1 MSRQLIQARKQ
12 LTTIN
17 SKLKGKRHMSAV
29 QSVHDAALAIV
40 NSSLM
45 KNEKEEFQKLLEN
58 AVFHLNQDK
67 GLREV
72 YPLILKYEKG
82 GEKRLIQD
90 LRGLLKDLQEQ
101 INKEAQAKLAAIE
114 EKKEEDLKKGEN
126 MLQQQQYG
134 EARGHFD
141 KMVAEHDKD
150 TDLKASIADKF
161 LHHEQ
166 YQDAY
171 DFLEE
176 ALDTDPEAIHLYN
189 KIAVVLRKMKD
200 YSTVED
206 YFKRALRL
214 APNDEYLYF
223 NAGRL
228 YVDTEQWKMVA
239 RFADRA
245 IKINPNFDQ
254 AKKMLQFAL
263 KKIKKSQ

>member
-1 MSRQLIQARKQ
+1 MSRELIQARKQ
-12 LTTIN
+12 LTSIK
-17 SKLKGKRHMSAV
+17 SKLKGGKHMSAV
-29 QSVHDAALAIV
+29 QSAHDAALAIV
-40 NSSLM
+40 RQSLM
-45 KNEKEEFQKLLEN
+45 KNEKEEFQNLLEN
-58 AVFHLNQDK
+58 AVHFLNSDK

-72 YPLILKYEKG
+72 YPLILNYTKGEEKQ
-82 GEKRLIQD
+82 LIED

-101 INKEAQAKLAAIE
+101 INKEAQKKLEAIE
-114 EKKEEDLKKGEN
+114 AKKQEDLKHGED
-126 MLQQQQYG
+126 MLQKKQYG

-141 KMVAEHDKD
+141 KMVSEHNTD
-150 TDLKASIADKF
+150 TDLKATIADKF

-189 KIAVVLRKMKD
+189 KIAVVLRKMQD
-200 YSTVED
+200 YSTAED

-228 YVDTEQWKMVA
+228 YIDTQQWKKVA

-245 IKINPNFDQ
+245 VKLNPNFAE

-263 KKIKKSQ
+263 KKLKS